1 MGKSERKKMESRHAL
16 IPLALA
22 ALLALGPAGH
32 ALAQADAAAQAASA
46 PAAEAAPQ
54 PLTDAELEVL
64 VARIALYPDELVAVI
79 VSASFFPIQI
89 VEAARFLDKR
99 EKDKELKPKDDWD
112 GSVISLLNYP
122 EIVAMMSDDLDWTEA
137 IAQAISYQEKDV
149 LAAIQQLREQAVAND
164 FIKTD
169 DKIKV
174 VEENDNIVIQSA
186 DPQVI
191 YVPQYEPQ
199 MLYVP
204 NYPVVPITY
213 WPDPYPLYYWPGATF
228 FAGVVTGAVWGGIV
242 DWNDGFWGGNWR
254 PGDVDIDIDCNKCFN
269 NIDFDGKINF
279 NDVDWTKIDR
289 DKISIDRNQF
299 AKIDRTKIKNDL
311 KTRDFNKVSNKVGD
325 LGVNRPTTLPAGRQ
339 PKDIRK
345 STLEGLKGQQGNLQ
359 RPAAG
364 DRVQRPATADI
375 KKPDLG
381 NIQKP
386 DLGNVQRPDRGNA
399 GKDLANIKRP
409 DIDKV
414 TRPAGQPKPLAK
426 VDSRPRNPSPVGDIK
441 GGAKVRL
448 DSARGAKAMGG
459 GVSSHRGGGGGQKI
473 RAGGGGGHKSISR
486 GGGGRRR

>member
-1 MGKSERKKMESRHAL
+1 MKRKKMESRQVL
-16 IPLALA
+16 IPVALV
-22 ALLALGPAGH
+22 ALLALGPVDH
-32 ALAQADAAAQAASA
+32 ALAQADASAQAASSSG
-46 PAAEAAPQ
+46 AEAAPQ
-54 PLTDAELEVL
+54 PLTDGELEIL

-79 VSASFFPIQI
+79 VSSSFFPIQI
-89 VEAARFLDKR
+89 VEAARFLDKL
-99 EKDKELKPKDDWD
+99 EKDKDLKPKDDWD

-122 EIVAMMSDDLDWTEA
+122 EIVRMMSDDLDWTEA

-164 FIKTD
+164 VIKTD

-174 VEENDNIVIQSA
+174 VKESDNIVIQSA

-204 NYPVVPITY
+204 SYPMVPITY
-213 WPDPYPLYYWPGATF
+213 WPNPYPLYYWPGAPF

-254 PGDVDIDIDCNKCFN
+254 PGDVNVDIDCNKCFN

-289 DKISIDRNQF
+289 DKISIDKNQF

-325 LGVNRPTTLPAGRQ
+325 LGLNRPTTLPAGRQ

-345 STLEGLKGQQGNLQ
+345 STLEGLKAQPGNLQ
-359 RPAAG
+359 RPAV
-364 DRVQRPATADI
+364 DNKLPRPATADI

-386 DLGNVQRPDRGNA
+386 DLGNVS
-399 GKDLANIKRP
+399 KDLANIKRP
-409 DIDKV
+409 DIDRV
-414 TRPAGQPKPLAK
+414 TRPSGQPKPLGK
-426 VDSRPRNPSPVGDIK
+426 IDNRPRNPSPVGDIK
-441 GGAKVRL
+441 GGAKVKL
-448 DSARGAKAMGG
+448 DSARGSKAMGG
-459 GVSSHRGGGGGQKI
+459 GISSNRGGGGGQKI
-473 RAGGGGGHKSISR
+473 RAGGGGGGHKSINR

>member
-1 MGKSERKKMESRHAL
+1 MESRQAL

-22 ALLALGPAGH
+22 ALLALGPASH
-32 ALAQADAAAQAASA
+32 ALAQADAAAQPASA

-99 EKDKELKPKDDWD
+99 EKDKEAKPKDDWD

-122 EIVAMMSDDLDWTEA
+122 EIVRMMSEDLDWTEA

-164 FIKTD
+164 VIKSD

-204 NYPVVPITY
+204 NYPIVPITY

-289 DKISIDRNQF
+289 DKISIDKNQF
-299 AKIDRTKIKNDL
+299 AKIDRTTIKNDL
-311 KTRDFNKVSNKVGD
+311 KAKDFNKVSSKVGD
-325 LGVNRPTTLPAGRQ
+325 LGANRPTTLPAGRQ

-345 STLEGLKGQQGNLQ
+345 STLEGLKAQPGNLQ
-359 RPAAG
+359 RPAV
-364 DRVQRPATADI
+364 DNKLQRPATADI

-386 DLGNVQRPDRGNA
+386 DLGNVKKPDLGNA

-414 TRPAGQPKPLAK
+414 ARPAGQPKPLSK
-426 VDSRPRNPSPVGDIK
+426 IDNRPRNPSPVGDIK
-441 GGAKVRL
+441 GGAKVKL

-473 RAGGGGGHKSISR
+473 RAGGGGGGHKSINR